1 MWSFTYTDKEKQ
13 VLADQGNEIVTRSS
27 EMNRPR
33 MVLAAA
39 KRFPLF
45 FADSSRSAYIQPEIN
60 FDITSDGKRYGNLI
74 NLNPLSV
81 DPRVGLEFGYNNL
94 VFVRVGAG
102 NFQRI
107 LSDAD
112 TNNTTYH
119 TLFQPSFGIGL
130 RLKQLNIDYSFSSL
144 NIENNPLY
152 SHFVSIRLD
161 IVRKGNTPLP
171 SVPDVRRNRKKQTSS
186 ANSSK

>member
-1 MWSFTYTDKEKQ
+1 
-13 VLADQGNEIVTRSS
+13 
-27 EMNRPR
+27 MNRPR
-33 MVLAAA
+33 MVFAAA

-45 FADSSRSAYIQPEIN
+45 FADSSRSAYIQPEVN
-60 FDITSDGKRYGNLI
+60 FEVTTDGKRYGNLL

-81 DPRVGLEFGYNNL
+81 DPRAGLEFGYNNM
-94 VFVRVGAG
+94 VFVRAGVG

-112 TNNTTYH
+112 TNNTTFH

-130 RLKQLNIDYSFSSL
+130 RLKQLTIDYSFSSL

-152 SHFVSIRLD
+152 SHFVSVRLD
-161 IVRKGNTPLP
+161 ILRKGNTMMPA
-171 SVPDVRRNRKKQTSS
+171 VPDVRRTRKKQTSS
-186 ANSSK
+186 SSPNS